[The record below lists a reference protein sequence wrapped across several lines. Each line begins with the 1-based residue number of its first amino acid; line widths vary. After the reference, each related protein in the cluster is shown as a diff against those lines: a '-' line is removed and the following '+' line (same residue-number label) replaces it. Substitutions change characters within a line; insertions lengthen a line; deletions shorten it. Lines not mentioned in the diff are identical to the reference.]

1 MKIAQIVGARPQF
14 VKLAPLSRL
23 IRERHSEIII
33 HSGQHYDVQMNDV
46 FFRDMQ
52 LPAPDHNLNIGSG
65 SQGVQTAEILA
76 ALEPVLA
83 GENPD
88 WVIVYGDTNTTLAGV
103 LAAAKLGLRT
113 AHVEACL
120 RSFNRSMPEEINR
133 VVADHVSDLLLCP
146 TPTAMENARREGLQ
160 DKARLVGDIM
170 SDSLKLGLELAE
182 GFSDILAELSLQAG
196 SFSLLTLHRPY
207 NVDDPARLEH
217 ILKALNSLGKT
228 IVFPVHPRTRNVLAR
243 IDLDIFANLR
253 YVEPLS
259 YLDFI
264 SLMGAADMV
273 LTDSGGIQKEACIL
287 GIPCVTLRS
296 ETEWTETVASGW
308 NLLLPV
314 DSRAFPL
321 SILDFRPPS
330 SRPDLFGSD
339 VSLKILDLLE
349 REFVAE
355 KRGKRERL

>member
-23 IRERHSEIII
+23 IRERHTEIII
-33 HSGQHYDVQMNDV
+33 HSGQHYDIKMNDV

-52 LPAPDHNLNIGSG
+52 IPAPDHNLNIGSG
-65 SQGVQTAEILA
+65 SQGVQTAEILS
-76 ALEPVLA
+76 ALEAVLEK
-83 GENPD
+83 ENPD
-88 WVIVYGDTNTTLAGV
+88 WVIVYGDTNTTLAGA

-120 RSFNRSMPEEINR
+120 RSFNRAMPEEINR
-133 VVADHVSDLLLCP
+133 VVADHLADLLLCP

-170 SDSLKLGLELAE
+170 TDSLKLGLELAE
-182 GFSDILAELSLQAG
+182 GFSDILADLSLQAG

-217 ILKALNSLGKT
+217 ILKGLNSLGKT
-228 IVFPVHPRTRNVLAR
+228 IVFPVHPRTRNVLAQ
-243 IDLDIFANLR
+243 LNPKNFSCLR
-253 YVEPLS
+253 FIEPLS

-273 LTDSGGIQKEACIL
+273 LTDSGGIQKESYII
-287 GIPCVTLRS
+287 GKPCVTLRS
-296 ETEWTETVASGW
+296 ETEWTETVDTGW

-314 DSRAFPL
+314 DSSSFPNA
-321 SILDFRPPS
+321 ILDFQPPS
-330 SRPDLFGSD
+330 ERPELYGSD
-339 VSLKILDLLE
+339 VSRKILDVLE
-349 REFVAE
+349 Q
-355 KRGKRERL
+355 